1 MINATTQKEPL
12 LRRLTSGFK
21 RLDRITQILLVAFLV
36 AGMATA
42 VVSFFYLQRFVECS
56 PSNVLP
62 GLRLSL
68 CGGGGSE
75 LSGGPDLGNEGQ
87 GGNQPGSS
95 ENVFSYTKPDPWDGS
110 SRVNVLIMGLDARD
124 WEAGSG
130 APRSDTMMVL
140 TFDPLTETAGMLS
153 IPRDLWVEIP
163 GFGHEKINNAYAL
176 GEGNRLPGGGPGLA
190 IKTVEQFLGITI
202 NYYAQIDFSAFED
215 FIDIIG
221 GVKFD
226 VPTDTRVQLIGEEQT
241 RLIESGRQTLNG
253 EYALA
258 YARYRKCPQTKPGG
272 SERCANDEGDF
283 DRSRRQQQVLLAIR
297 DQLAREDVRAV
308 VLNNTL
314 EIYETLSSGIN
325 TNMGLGEAL
334 SLGWAVKD
342 IQLDEI
348 VRAVL
353 APHACDSPSCIGP
366 DYVIPQKS
374 PDGLDILKPVTENIR
389 VLRDEVFSSGGVRS
403 PLANSSQSVD
413 LMKMEAAQVAVYNG
427 SGLGGLAESTQ
438 AYLVAQ
444 GMNVAAIGSA
454 DLVGATL
461 VYDYTGNPYT
471 VQYLMELMGIQ
482 PGRIFSR
489 FDPSSATDVEVILGP
504 EWIVPAQ

>member
-1 MINATTQKEPL
+1 M
-12 LRRLTSGFK
+12 
-21 RLDRITQILLVAFLV
+21 
-36 AGMATA
+36 
-42 VVSFFYLQRFVECS
+42 
-56 PSNVLP
+56 
-62 GLRLSL
+62 
-68 CGGGGSE
+68 
-75 LSGGPDLGNEGQ
+75 
-87 GGNQPGSS
+87 
-95 ENVFSYTKPDPWDGS
+95 
-110 SRVNVLIMGLDARD
+110 
-124 WEAGSG
+124 
-130 APRSDTMMVL
+130 
-140 TFDPLTETAGMLS
+140 
-153 IPRDLWVEIP
+153 
-163 GFGHEKINNAYAL
+163 
-176 GEGNRLPGGGPGLA
+176 
-190 IKTVEQFLGITI
+190 
-202 NYYAQIDFSAFED
+202 
-215 FIDIIG
+215 
-221 GVKFD
+221 
-226 VPTDTRVQLIGEEQT
+226 
-241 RLIESGRQTLNG
+241 
-253 EYALA
+253 
-258 YARYRKCPQTKPGG
+258 PGG
-272 SERCANDEGDF
+272 SERCARDEGDF

-297 DQLAREDVRAV
+297 DQLAREDVRVV

-314 EIYETLSSGIN
+314 QIYETLSSGIN

-353 APHACDSPSCIGP
+353 APNACVSPSCIGP

-427 SGLGGLAESTQ
+427 SELGGLAESTQ

-444 GMNVAAIGSA
+444 GMNVTAIGSA

-482 PGRIFSR
+482 PARIFSR
-489 FDPSSATDVEVILGP
+489 FDPSSAIDVEVILGP
-504 EWIVPAQ
+504 EWVVPAQ